1 MINLRYKPTLEGEK
15 IILRPFLPEDFS
27 YMEEC
32 LEDPEVTKFTGSDS
46 GFDREFVIE
55 WYNAR
60 NIQEDRL
67 DLAIVDKRQQIPVG
81 EAVIN
86 EYDEKKHSMNFRI
99 LIGPRGR
106 DQGFG
111 TEATKLIIDYI
122 FRNTDL
128 KQITLG
134 VYAFNPRAQR
144 VYEKIG
150 FVMESID
157 KDDLEYEGEL
167 IDAYNMILTRER
179 WLSMTN

>member
-1 MINLRYKPTLEGEK
+1 MIKLKHKPTLEGEK
-15 IILRPFLPEDFS
+15 IILRPFQPEDFD

-32 LEDPEVTKFTGSDS
+32 LMDPEVTKFTGSDTD
-46 GFDREFVIE
+46 FDRDFVLE
-55 WYNAR
+55 WYNTR

-67 DLAIVDKRQQIPVG
+67 DLAIVDKKQQIPVG
-81 EAVIN
+81 EAVVN
-86 EYDEKKHSMNFRI
+86 EYDEMKHSMNFRI

-111 TEATKLIIDYI
+111 TEATKLMIDYI
-122 FRNTDL
+122 FKNTDL

-150 FVMESID
+150 FVLESID

-167 IDAYNMILTRER
+167 IDAYNMVLTRER
-179 WLSMTN
+179 WNSLM